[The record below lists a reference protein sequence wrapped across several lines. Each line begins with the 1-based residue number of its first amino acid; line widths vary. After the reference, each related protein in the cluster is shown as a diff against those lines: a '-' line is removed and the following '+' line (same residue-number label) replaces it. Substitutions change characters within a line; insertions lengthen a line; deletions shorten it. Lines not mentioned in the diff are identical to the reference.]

1 MEGGRIAELVL
12 RVSGAAS
19 LASWYRTVLGMTEGG
34 QLDSNTW
41 TAKYPGHSVRLVFKV
56 KKKELKI
63 PKFCKTFLG
72 GGARKQEV
80 PGH

>member
-1 MEGGRIAELVL
+1 MVLARISDLVI
-12 RVSGAAS
+12 RVSGAGG

-56 KKKELKI
+56 
-63 PKFCKTFLG
+63 
-72 GGARKQEV
+72 V
-80 PGH
+80 